1 MPAAPG
7 GNNLRGP
14 ADGGNEAS
22 EEDEDDEGE
31 DEECGENMAV
41 SGKLAIHLDTGETS
55 RECCL
60 INNRTTPLAED
71 GGSCR
76 SQLVSKEDST
86 HCFSDEKPLFVKKY
100 KGSGVSSAT
109 ATPPV
114 PPPRS
119 KSKEGSFSAAPS
131 GVSGGQER
139 ASPRGAAAAAVALA
153 GNKNDRSP
161 ADKSTYYD
169 AQEGPVFVLEAA
181 ASGGGGLAQPTK
193 QVHGK
198 PFQGSLDENKN
209 VEFSEKKEVRSD
221 ESEVSPSYS
230 CSDRADRGG
239 SAGKT
244 SSSSKHLDPSRSRR
258 KGVVSMPPNELKE
271 YSSTTKST
279 KSDRSAKRIS
289 LDDLSSAFQGV
300 GGQSGGAGTAGD
312 LKRQGSSSR
321 SRCSQSPASGGGA
334 AHAAAS
340 HEYLSDE
347 SVPNGSG
354 GDRREGREG
363 GRYSSSRSTAANSH
377 STHSGGSGGGG
388 GIRETGYHHHQR
400 RSKSEE
406 SLLDWVDHV
415 RAGQF
420 TPKPFVIRWIR
431 TGLSYTYPRKDV
443 YRTIQKKTVQIV
455 TM

>member
-1 MPAAPG
+1 MPAAG
-7 GNNLRGP
+7 GGQNLRGT

-22 EEDEDDEGE
+22 EEEEDEEE
-31 DEECGENMAV
+31 EEEECGENMAV

-55 RECCL
+55 REYCL
-60 INNRTTPLAED
+60 INNRGTALVED

-76 SQLVSKEDST
+76 SQIVSKEDST
-86 HCFSDEKPLFVKKY
+86 HCFSDEKPLFVNKY
-100 KGSGVSSAT
+100 KGSGVSST

-119 KSKEGSFSAAPS
+119 KSKEGSFSAVPS
-131 GVSGGQER
+131 SSIIGGQER
-139 ASPRGAAAAAVALA
+139 ASPRAAAATAALA

-169 AQEGPVFVLEAA
+169 AQEGPVFVLEATAA
-181 ASGGGGLAQPTK
+181 ASAVGGLAQATK

-244 SSSSKHLDPSRSRR
+244 SSSSKHFDPSRSRR
-258 KGVVSMPPNELKE
+258 KGIVSMPPNELKE
-271 YSSTTKST
+271 YSSTKST

-300 GGQSGGAGTAGD
+300 GGGQGVGSAGD

-321 SRCSQSPASGGGA
+321 SRCSQSPASGAHTGAGGGGNS
-334 AHAAAS
+334 AAA

-347 SVPNGSG
+347 SVPNGG
-354 GDRREGREG
+354 GGGRESSRDG

-377 STHSGGSGGGG
+377 STHSGSGGGG
-388 GIRETGYHHHQR
+388 VRETYHHHHQQR

-415 RAGQF
+415 RAG
-420 TPKPFVIRWIR
+420 
-431 TGLSYTYPRKDV
+431 
-443 YRTIQKKTVQIV
+443 
-455 TM
+455 

>member
-1 MPAAPG
+1 MSGSESTHSSGMPAAAG
-7 GNNLRGP
+7 SGNNLRGP

-22 EEDEDDEGE
+22 EEDEDEEE
-31 DEECGENMAV
+31 DDGECGENMAV

-60 INNRTTPLAED
+60 INNRTPLAED
-71 GGSCR
+71 GGSSCR

-139 ASPRGAAAAAVALA
+139 ASPRGAAVAAAALA

-181 ASGGGGLAQPTK
+181 ATGGGGLAQPTK

-300 GGQSGGAGTAGD
+300 GGQSGGAGTAAGD

-321 SRCSQSPASGGGA
+321 SRCSQSPASVGGGGA
-334 AHAAAS
+334 AHGAAG

-388 GIRETGYHHHQR
+388 GGMRETGYHHHQR

-415 RAGQF
+415 RAGQLIS
-420 TPKPFVIRWIR
+420 KLLVICWIR
-431 TGLSYTYPRKDV
+431 TGSQLY
-443 YRTIQKKTVQIV
+443 
-455 TM
+455 